1 MKPNRIA
8 IFLLS
13 VIVLLTH
20 AHAAENREFSHALDA
35 YRGGDYAIARIYF
48 ENLLDDDENREFF
61 ADAVYYLLKIHF
73 REGDFVSFLSSA
85 SRFLGKYSYDPRSK
99 EVFTV
104 TLRELVGRN
113 GCLVAYEYV
122 GKYDFLVSDLSTLEE
137 LGRCLLEH
145 GEPAKA
151 DYILSFCDQSDTVK
165 VLRAMSK
172 SDFEERVRILESLEG
187 PTRDLYLMENLLL
200 TGDTVSAHMKFR
212 NVNAGRLEG
221 SALYRYT
228 KIALLFDRSNLPR
241 QIKRLGTMK
250 GFERKADLVHALA
263 TMQAPPQLLPQDDEE
278 RSLYVEIVG
287 LDTVSRAPPQDIP
300 ADSILQYAEDTL
312 LRIRQL
318 RGRFKANYYLDSLY
332 CQYLIMRGDYGGAG
346 KVISGYLEY
355 ANTEPYA
362 RKVIGFDSFA
372 KGDYEAAARYAILS
386 RYRTPAVTYVLAECL
401 RMMGQGVAELYDEVA
416 DQTSDSLL
424 REKAIRGYVLESYNV
439 GDHDGVMMVDIA
451 DLAGDTALIRL
462 YARSLAS
469 TGKIDQADSLF
480 DVYFH
485 ETDEELLNLYG
496 EYLIGVKK
504 YNQARAYYDS
514 LIHHSAT
521 ISNGGIYYNWAMTSF
536 MSNEMDSA
544 LHRFRYYVA
553 HFPQGGNFH
562 EAFFKIATLHYLMEE
577 YDSAGYYYGLAC
589 EDDALIRDAIQ
600 NQLISYKKA
609 GNWALVISTGEKIL
623 ALESNEERA
632 DVHFEIGY
640 AYLRAGRGHE
650 AVENLRFAARA
661 KKEPSYYYWLGE
673 AYLGKGDFSRAFHS
687 YEKIADIFP
696 DDEMWAPTARYK
708 SGIALELLDE
718 REAARKV
725 YEKLIRERGIQD
737 PIAAEANLR
746 LERLAQ

>member
-1 MKPNRIA
+1 MKLDRIA
-8 IFLLS
+8 SVVLLT
-13 VIVLLTH
+13 VALLTH

-61 ADAVYYLLKIHF
+61 GDAVYYLLKIHIQ
-73 REGDFVSFLSSA
+73 EGDFISFLFSA
-85 SRFLGKYSYDPRSK
+85 SRFLEKYNYDSRSE
-99 EVFTV
+99 EVFAI

-113 GCLVAYEYV
+113 ACLVAYEYV
-122 GKYDFLVSDLSTLEE
+122 RKYDFLVSDLLTLEE
-137 LGRCLLEH
+137 MGRCLLGQ
-145 GEPAKA
+145 GESVKA

-172 SDFEERVRILESLEG
+172 SDLDERVRTLESLKG
-187 PTRDLYLMENLLL
+187 PTRDLYLIDNLLL
-200 TGDTVSAHMKFR
+200 VGDTVSAYVNFR
-212 NVNAGRLEG
+212 NMTGERLEG
-221 SALYRYT
+221 SAFYRYM

-241 QIKRLGTMK
+241 QIKRLGAMK
-250 GFERKADLVHALA
+250 GFERKADLVYALA
-263 TMQAPPQLLPQDDEE
+263 AMQAPPQLLPQDDEE
-278 RSLYVEIVG
+278 KSLFVEIVG
-287 LDTVSRAPPQDIP
+287 IDTVSRAPPQDIP

-318 RGRFKANYYLDSLY
+318 RGRFKANYFLDSLY
-332 CQYLIMRGDYGGAG
+332 CQYLIARGDYGGAG

-362 RKVIGFDSFA
+362 RKLIGFDRFA
-372 KGDYEAAARYAILS
+372 KGDYETAARHAILS
-386 RYRTPAVTYVLAECL
+386 RYRSPAVTYVLAECL
-401 RMMGQGVAELYDEVA
+401 RMIGQGVAELYDEVA

-424 REKAIRGYVLESYNV
+424 RKKAIRGYVLESYST
-439 GDHDGVMMVDIA
+439 GDYDGVLMVDIG

-469 TGKIDQADSLF
+469 SGKVDRADSLYNL
-480 DVYFH
+480 YFQ
-485 ETDEELLNLYG
+485 EADEELLNLYG
-496 EYLIGVKK
+496 EYLIGIKK
-504 YNQARAYYDS
+504 YNQAKAYYDS
-514 LIHHSAT
+514 LIHHSTT
-521 ISNGGIYYNWAMTSF
+521 ISNGGVYYNWAMTSF
-536 MSNEMDSA
+536 MSNEVDSA

-553 HFPQGGNFH
+553 NFPQGGNYH
-562 EAFFKIATLHYLMEE
+562 ESLFKIATLHYLMEE

-589 EDDALIRDAIQ
+589 EDDALMRDAIQ

-623 ALESNEERA
+623 SLASDEEKA
-632 DVHFEIGY
+632 DAHFEIGY
-640 AYLRAGRGHE
+640 AYLRAGRVHE

-687 YEKIADIFP
+687 YQKIVDIFS

-718 REAARKV
+718 LDAARKV
-725 YEKLIRERGIQD
+725 YERLIRERGIRD